1 MTTGRRPPART
12 PWRSL
17 AAVARRREMITLL
30 ALLLVSGIVW
40 GFAELADEVLE
51 GSTHAADEAILLALR
66 TPGDPSDPLG
76 PGWVEE
82 LGRDFTALGGM
93 GILVTMSL
101 SVVGYLLI
109 QGKRHAALL
118 VVVAVAGG
126 LLISTL
132 LKEGFD
138 RPRPDLVPHGS
149 IVYTA
154 SFPSGHSMLSAVVY
168 LTLGALLARV
178 HAGLALKAYFLLLA
192 GSLTFLVGVSR
203 VYLGV
208 HWPTDVLA
216 GWAGGA
222 AWAILCWTV
231 ALQLQRKGRVEEEAE
246 PDASDAKEDAEQE
259 AAEDTETKAP
269 QPPR

>member
-1 MTTGRRPPART
+1 MPSLFPTRRR
-12 PWRSL
+12 WRSL
-17 AAVARRREMITLL
+17 AAVARRREIATLL
-30 ALLLVSGIVW
+30 AVLVLSGIVW
-40 GFAELADEVLE
+40 GFAELADEVVE
-51 GSTHAADEAILLALR
+51 GDTHAVDETILLALR
-66 TPGDPSDPLG
+66 NPADRTDPLG

-82 LGRDFTALGGM
+82 LGRDFTALGGV
-93 GILVTMSL
+93 GILAMMSL
-101 SVVGYLLI
+101 AVVGYLLI
-109 QGKRHAALL
+109 EGKRRAALL

-126 LLISTL
+126 LLLSTL
-132 LKEGFD
+132 LKQGFD

-178 HAGLALKAYFLLLA
+178 HAGLAAKAYFLA
-192 GSLTFLVGVSR
+192 VAAVLTFLVGTSR
-203 VYLGV
+203 IYLGV

-231 ALQLQRKGRVEEEAE
+231 ALGLQRRGQVEEEPE
-246 PDASDAKEDAEQE
+246 VDASDAQEDA
-259 AAEDTETKAP
+259 A
-269 QPPR
+269 QPPK